1 MKSKHKSKAKSVEC
15 LLSQPLDTP
24 YYNVNLIT
32 DMTLAT
38 SEMKS
43 LLQYPPGRYLPEDT
57 TADSRENIEKKRT
70 QSPRTH
76 LLSTFGE
83 ILGLLHHQ
91 YLKTVLPAIALH
103 TVDLYC
109 SLIYYSLRRHFM

>member
-43 LLQYPPGRYLPEDT
+43 LLQYPPVRYLPEDT
-57 TADSRENIEKKRT
+57 TADSRENIEKKED
-70 QSPRTH
+70 PI
-76 LLSTFGE
+76 STD
-83 ILGLLHHQ
+83 
-91 YLKTVLPAIALH
+91 P
-103 TVDLYC
+103 
-109 SLIYYSLRRHFM
+109 SLVYFR